1 MKGTKE
7 TIMRQQNNTLVMEER
22 NYDALASVPY
32 DRGVVFIIFTE
43 QDLKSKGTYD
53 TYTLGDFQFLQVI
66 RLEIKVG

>member
-32 DRGVVFIIFTE
+32 DRRVVFIIFTE
-43 QDLKSKGTYD
+43 QDLTWNYD

>member
-22 NYDALASVPY
+22 NYDALASAPY
-32 DRGVVFIIFTE
+32 DRRVVFIIFTE
-43 QDLKSKGTYD
+43 QDLTWNYD
-53 TYTLGDFQFLQVI
+53 IYTLGDFQFLQVI

>member
-32 DRGVVFIIFTE
+32 HRMVVFIIFTE
-43 QDLKSKGTYD
+43 QDLTWNYD

-66 RLEIKVG
+66 RLEIKIG

>member
-32 DRGVVFIIFTE
+32 DRRVVLIIFTE
-43 QDLKSKGTYD
+43 QDLKWYYD

>member
-22 NYDALASVPY
+22 NYDALASAPY
-32 DRGVVFIIFTE
+32 DCGVVFIIFTE
-43 QDLKSKGTYD
+43 QDLKWNYD

>member
-32 DRGVVFIIFTE
+32 DRTVIFIIFTE
-43 QDLKSKGTYD
+43 QDLKWNYD
-53 TYTLGDFQFLQVI
+53 PYTLGDFQFLQVI

>member
-32 DRGVVFIIFTE
+32 DRRVVLIIFTE
-43 QDLKSKGTYD
+43 QDLKWNYD

>member
-32 DRGVVFIIFTE
+32 DRRLVFIIFITE
-43 QDLKSKGTYD
+43 QDLTWNYD
-53 TYTLGDFQFLQVI
+53 TYTLRDFQFLQVI
-66 RLEIKVG
+66 RLEIKIG

>member
-32 DRGVVFIIFTE
+32 DRRMVFIIFTE
-43 QDLKSKGTYD
+43 EDLKWNYD
-53 TYTLGDFQFLQVI
+53 TYSLGDFQFFAGY
-66 RLEIKVG
+66 KA

>member
-32 DRGVVFIIFTE
+32 DRRVVFIIFTE
-43 QDLKSKGTYD
+43 QDLTWNYD
-53 TYTLGDFQFLQVI
+53 IYTLGDFQFLQVI

>member
-22 NYDALASVPY
+22 NYDALASAPY
-32 DRGVVFIIFTE
+32 DCGVVFIIFTE